1 MRVLLLAVLPL
12 LVAAGPPLQQATGC
26 EAPRDACAFFDHY
39 LSALNQRDWD
49 AFRATF
55 DDRITVMFDRPGPPE
70 RRDGRAAVEELF
82 RRIFPPAGERPT
94 QLPPAIRPDHLL
106 AQDLGDVV
114 VVSFHIRS
122 VDEIA
127 RRTVVLHR
135 TAKGWRVVHIHG
147 SSVDVP
153 AR

>member
-1 MRVLLLAVLPL
+1 MQVLLLVLLPM
-12 LVAAGPPLQQATGC
+12 LVSTGHPVQAATAC
-26 EAPRDACAFFDHY
+26 ETPRDACAFFDHF

-49 AFRATF
+49 AFRDTF
-55 DDRITVMFDRPGPPE
+55 DDQITVMLDRPGPPE

-82 RRIFPPAGERPT
+82 RRIFPAAGDRPT
-94 QLPPAIRPDHLL
+94 QLPPAIRPHDLL

-122 VDEIA
+122 SDEIA

-147 SSVDVP
+147 SSFDVA